1 MSGGRSS
8 VPGDPGSKIMA
19 MVGCWEQTMLT
30 DGDSGGAEWKVQDF
44 ITILRME
51 CNLKLIN
58 CLLLEF
64 SI

>member
-1 MSGGRSS
+1 
-8 VPGDPGSKIMA
+8 MA

-44 ITILRME
+44 IAILRME